1 MSIRWGIIFA
11 AASVA
16 FPLLAGE
23 DLATSAAFG
32 GVRMNTSGLPTVIS
46 SQSDIAALA
55 AWPVTYLEG
64 ETVTVTVPDGTTRT
78 LAEDAAAAGAVTFAP
93 DAGGLWR
100 LVNSN
105 GETALVGVSWSV
117 FGESWALDFGTDSPV
132 RMHTIGD
139 GPNRKVKKT
148 KVPQVAYSGDDWLGD
163 VSKSVS
169 VTFTP
174 PKDSG
179 IQPTTLQFTGIG
191 ATTFTF
197 AEPGLWT
204 VSLAMADGTTRT
216 ATLVVYSTFTI
227 SFT

>member
-1 MSIRWGIIFA
+1 MAIRWEMFFV
-11 AASVA
+11 AASAVL
-16 FPLLAGE
+16 PLFAGE

-32 GVRMNTSGLPTVIS
+32 GVHMNTSGLPTIIS
-46 SQSDIAALA
+46 SQSDITALA
-55 AWPVTYLEG
+55 AWPVTYRAG
-64 ETVTVTVPDGTTRT
+64 ETVTVVARDGTTRT
-78 LAEDAAAAGAVTFAP
+78 VAENVAADGAAAFAP
-93 DAGGLWR
+93 DAGGLWQ

-105 GETALVGVSWSV
+105 GETALVGVSWEV

-139 GPNRKVKKT
+139 GPDRKVKKS

-174 PKDSG
+174 PTGSG
-179 IQPTTLQFTGIG
+179 IPPTTLQLTGTG
-191 ATTFTF
+191 ATSFTFT
-197 AEPGLWT
+197 EPGQWT
-204 VSLAMADGTTRT
+204 VSLAMEDGTTRT
-216 ATLVVYSTFTI
+216 ATLIVYGMFVI

>member
-32 GVRMNTSGLPTVIS
+32 GIRMNTSGLPTVIS
-46 SQSDIAALA
+46 SQPDMAVLA
-55 AWPVTYLEG
+55 AWPVTYREG
-64 ETVTVTVPDGTTRT
+64 ETVTATAPDGATRT
-78 LAEDAAAAGAVTFAP
+78 LAEDAAETGAVAFAP

-105 GETALVGVSWSV
+105 GDTALVGVSWSV
-117 FGESWALDFGTDSPV
+117 FGESWSLDFTTDSPV

-139 GPNRKVKKT
+139 GPDRKVKKS
-148 KVPQVAYSGDDWLGD
+148 KVPQVAYSGDDWFGD

-179 IQPTTLQFTGIG
+179 IQPTTLQFTGTG

-197 AEPGLWT
+197 AEPGQWT

-216 ATLVVYSTFTI
+216 STLVVYSTFTI